1 MPMVM
6 ERQTVAASNKKAV
19 QTDAAP
25 KALGPYSQAIVAN
38 GMVFCAGQIPL
49 DPATGDL
56 LAGGIAEQTHQVLKN
71 LRAVLKAAGSDLDR
85 AVKTTVFLK
94 SMDSFV
100 AMNEVY
106 GRPEY
111 FGSNP
116 PARSTVE
123 VARLPRALLFL
134 AIARLLA
141 ALVLIIPTWRICTR
155 AGFSG
160 ALSLFHLVPVIGSF
174 IVMAVLAFS
183 DWPNGEAS
191 PARR

>member
-1 MPMVM
+1 MAPSSSKKPVHS
-6 ERQTVAASNKKAV
+6 QT
-19 QTDAAP
+19 P

-38 GMVFCAGQIPL
+38 GLVFCAGQIPL
-49 DPATGDL
+49 DPKTGNL
-56 LAGGIAEQTHQVLKN
+56 VEGGIAEQTHQVLKN

-111 FGSNP
+111 FGANP

-123 VARLPRALLFL
+123 VARLPRDVLVEIEVVAL
-134 AIARLLA
+134 A
-141 ALVLIIPTWRICTR
+141 
-155 AGFSG
+155 
-160 ALSLFHLVPVIGSF
+160 
-174 IVMAVLAFS
+174 
-183 DWPNGEAS
+183 
-191 PARR
+191 

>member
-1 MPMVM
+1 
-6 ERQTVAASNKKAV
+6 VANDKKAV

-49 DPATGDL
+49 DSAGNL
-56 LAGGIAEQTHQVLKN
+56 VEGGITEQTHQVLKN

-85 AVKTTVFLK
+85 SVKTTVFLK

-111 FGSNP
+111 FGANP

-123 VARLPRALLFL
+123 VARLPRDVLVEIEVVAL
-134 AIARLLA
+134 A
-141 ALVLIIPTWRICTR
+141 
-155 AGFSG
+155 
-160 ALSLFHLVPVIGSF
+160 
-174 IVMAVLAFS
+174 
-183 DWPNGEAS
+183 
-191 PARR
+191 

>member
-1 MPMVM
+1 MTSSSK
-6 ERQTVAASNKKAV
+6 RAV
-19 QTDAAP
+19 QTDGAP

-38 GMVFCAGQIPL
+38 GMVYCAGQIPL

-56 LAGGIAEQTHQVLKN
+56 VEGGIAEQTHQVLKN

-94 SMDSFV
+94 SMDSFA

-111 FGSNP
+111 FGAQP

-123 VARLPRALLFL
+123 VARLPRDVLVEIEIVAL
-134 AIARLLA
+134 A
-141 ALVLIIPTWRICTR
+141 
-155 AGFSG
+155 
-160 ALSLFHLVPVIGSF
+160 
-174 IVMAVLAFS
+174 
-183 DWPNGEAS
+183 
-191 PARR
+191 

>member
-1 MPMVM
+1 M
-6 ERQTVAASNKKAV
+6 ADSSKKAI
-19 QTDAAP
+19 QSGNAP

-38 GMVFCAGQIPL
+38 GMVYCAGQIPL

-56 LAGGIAEQTHQVLKN
+56 VAGGIAEQTHQVLKN

-106 GRPEY
+106 GRPEF
-111 FGSNP
+111 FGAQP

-123 VARLPRALLFL
+123 VARLPRDVLVEIELVAL
-134 AIARLLA
+134 A
-141 ALVLIIPTWRICTR
+141 
-155 AGFSG
+155 
-160 ALSLFHLVPVIGSF
+160 
-174 IVMAVLAFS
+174 
-183 DWPNGEAS
+183 
-191 PARR
+191 

>member
-1 MPMVM
+1 MVM
-6 ERQTVAASNKKAV
+6 ESKAVADSSKKAV
-19 QTDAAP
+19 QSGDAP

-49 DPATGDL
+49 DAAGNL
-56 LAGGIAEQTHQVLKN
+56 VSGGIAEQTHQVLKN

-111 FGSNP
+111 FGTNP

-123 VARLPRALLFL
+123 VARLPRDV
-134 AIARLLA
+134 
-141 ALVLIIPTWRICTR
+141 LV
-155 AGFSG
+155 
-160 ALSLFHLVPVIGSF
+160 
-174 IVMAVLAFS
+174 
-183 DWPNGEAS
+183 E
-191 PARR
+191 